1 MSDFWVR
8 KMKTYFQRIDFDK
21 DGAITQKDFE
31 GMAERFVKRE
41 KLDDAK
47 GKELKSKLLQASATL
62 LSYIIRVCHCFN
74 LACVFIVFSACVIWA
89 KLPKLNK

>member
-41 KLDDAK
+41 KLDDAR
-47 GKELKSKLLQASATL
+47 GKELKTKLLQASTEA
-62 LSYIIRVCHCFN
+62 
-74 LACVFIVFSACVIWA
+74 FIFFYYFYARISQLTI
-89 KLPKLNK
+89 KHEIKNNKNKKA